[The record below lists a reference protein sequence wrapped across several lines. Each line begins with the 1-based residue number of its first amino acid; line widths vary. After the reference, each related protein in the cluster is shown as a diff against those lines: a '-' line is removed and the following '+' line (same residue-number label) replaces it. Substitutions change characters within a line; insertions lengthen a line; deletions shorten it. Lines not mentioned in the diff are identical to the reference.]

1 MTSKFVSLTP
11 TEWHEQF
18 KPIYNP
24 ISLAKYQDSKD
35 INFETYGEDL
45 EFVKDNVEKN
55 LVWTFSDGDLC
66 SFISNGYHYVNRINY
81 YVCSVPYDEDTIYEV
96 ITSTEEECECYS
108 EDEEVLKERKDN
120 WGDPDCDKCEG
131 YGYVTNY
138 ND

>member
-24 ISLAKYQDSKD
+24 IALAKHADNKD
-35 INFETYGEDL
+35 INFETFGADL
-45 EFVKDNVEKN
+45 EFVREHVDQN
-55 LVWTFSDGDLC
+55 LVWTFSDGDMC

-96 ITSTEEECECYS
+96 ITSTETECECY
-108 EDEEVLKERKDN
+108 DEEDGGNPE
-120 WGDPDCDKCEG
+120 CDKCEG
-131 YGYVTNY
+131 YGLLTVY

>member
-1 MTSKFVSLTP
+1 MTSKFISLTP
-11 TEWHEQF
+11 TEWQEQF

-24 ISLAKYQDSKD
+24 SSVANYELSRD
-35 INFETYGEDL
+35 IYFDTHGEDL
-45 EFVKDNVEKN
+45 EFVKQHVDKN
-55 LVWTFSDGDLC
+55 LVWTFSDGDMC
-66 SFISNGYHYVNRINY
+66 SFISNGYHYINRLNY